1 MSTASIYTIH
11 VWIEH
16 SLDTLYYVWK
26 ELLKLY
32 DINDCASFSQITHT
46 FYSIHCCIHVHNYI
60 EFIDFV
66 QLLASHCAIRSTHIW
81 KFSVKLT
88 KVITEHW
95 LHILRSTIYTSLK
108 CKLAIIKI
116 NSRTQYIQI
125 IKIKMSV
132 RFECVERACVRVL
145 SLW

>member
-1 MSTASIYTIH
+1 MYEKNYWNCMTLMTALHSHKSHIHFMRYIVAFTSIIIIISNLSILCSYLLLIVRYAVRTY
-11 VWIEH
+11 ENSALNLPK
-16 SLDTLYYVWK
+16 SLPNLY
-26 ELLKLY
+26 
-32 DINDCASFSQITHT
+32 
-46 FYSIHCCIHVHNYI
+46 
-60 EFIDFV
+60 
-66 QLLASHCAIRSTHIW
+66 
-81 KFSVKLT
+81 
-88 KVITEHW
+88 W